1 VTLRD
6 ALRLGHH
13 YLEGWLDSPRLEC
26 ELLLVA
32 LLERSRAELLAHPEI
47 VLEPIQE
54 MRFLDW
60 LELRRID
67 YPLQYLRGFQE
78 FYGRRFR
85 VNREVLIPRPE
96 TETLIEV
103 SLEWLADRRAELR
116 VADLGTGSGCLTVS
130 LCCEKPGLRVVAS
143 DLHFPALKVAAA
155 NCRDWGCRDRV
166 HLVCGDLWG
175 FLADGHC
182 FDLIVSNPP
191 YVRTDEPRDLQSGV
205 RDFEPHLALFGGRD
219 GLDLY
224 RRLLVQAERHLA
236 NKGAMIL
243 EIGADQEGEV
253 SRLAQAEGWK
263 IPAVRSDLAGRARCL
278 VLSPPTERR
287 LR

>member
-1 VTLRD
+1 MTLRD
-6 ALRLGHH
+6 ALRLGQD

-32 LLERSRAELLAHPEI
+32 LLDRSRAELLAHPEL
-47 VLEPIQE
+47 VLKPAQE
-54 MRFLDW
+54 ARFLDW

-67 YPLQYLRGFQE
+67 YPLQHLRGFQE

-103 SLEWLADRRAELR
+103 SLEWLADRRGGLLG
-116 VADLGTGSGCLTVS
+116 ADLGTGSGCLAVS

-143 DLHFPALKVAAA
+143 DLHFPALKVAAS
-155 NCRDWGCRDRV
+155 NCRDWGCRNRV
-166 HLVCGDLWG
+166 HLVCGDVWG
-175 FLADGHC
+175 FLDCRHR

-191 YVRTDEPRDLQSGV
+191 YVRAEKPRELQSGV

-224 RRLLVQAERHLA
+224 RRLLVEAVGHLA
-236 NKGAMIL
+236 GDGAMIL
-243 EIGADQEGEV
+243 EIGADQEVAVGQ
-253 SRLAQAEGWK
+253 LAEDTGWK
-263 IPAVRSDLAGRARCL
+263 IQAVRADLAGRARCL
-278 VLSPPTERR
+278 VLTHQEQT
-287 LR
+287 L